1 MARLPESSLSRR
13 THPGMPDGL
22 GGGPG
27 GGGGGRGPRRVDP
40 ADRAQL
46 AESPVSWRRVG
57 SLFAPFRARVVLVV
71 ALIVAS
77 SAVSLASPFLLKL
90 VIDDAL
96 PQQDVRLLL
105 LAVGGM
111 LAITVATAV
120 LGLGQTFIST
130 RVGQGVMHRLR
141 TGVFSHLQRQSL
153 TFFTR

>member
-1 MARLPESSLSRR
+1 MHVGSLTLTWLPHYEVTSFILLPKGMVPMARTPESSPSRA
-13 THPGMPDGL
+13 GLPDGF
-22 GGGPG
+22 
-27 GGGGGRGPRRVDP
+27 GGGRGPRRVDP

-57 SLFAPFRARVVLVV
+57 ALFAPFRGRVAVV
-71 ALIVAS
+71 VTLIVTS
-77 SAVSLASPFLLKL
+77 SVVSLASPFLLRL

-120 LGLGQTFIST
+120 LGLGQ
-130 RVGQGVMHRLR
+130 
-141 TGVFSHLQRQSL
+141 
-153 TFFTR
+153 